1 MQAFL
6 QYVNK
11 RNNLSEFKKR
21 PFKWKSLH
29 SKQKVSSQ
37 YQRTAIGMKI
47 NKSKT
52 SKKKSDLIAKH
63 SISIDLRHIKTIIFN
78 FFKNNFP
85 VLLPVMR
92 WKYLQN

>member
-1 MQAFL
+1 
-6 QYVNK
+6 
-11 RNNLSEFKKR
+11 
-21 PFKWKSLH
+21 
-29 SKQKVSSQ
+29 
-37 YQRTAIGMKI
+37 MKI